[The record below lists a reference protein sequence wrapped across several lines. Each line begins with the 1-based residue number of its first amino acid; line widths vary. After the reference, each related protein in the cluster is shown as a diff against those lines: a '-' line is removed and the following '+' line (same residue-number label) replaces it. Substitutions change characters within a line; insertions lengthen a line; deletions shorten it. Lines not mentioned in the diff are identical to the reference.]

1 MSRSGD
7 AANAQ
12 GEAVAMLAGQMHHQA
27 TIMAY
32 SDAFTLLGY
41 MMLLSVFSVFILPK
55 GVQGAPPM
63 GH

>member
-1 MSRSGD
+1 MPPV
-7 AANAQ
+7 
-12 GEAVAMLAGQMHHQA
+12 EAVAMLAGQMHHQA

-41 MMLLSVFSVFILPK
+41 MMLLSVLSVFILPK
-55 GVQGAPPM
+55 GVQGAPPP